1 LTPLDFK
8 ATKRKQTLERKQ
20 QKELT
25 WLILQ
30 KDEVGSSWILRLIFI
45 WNCLNWILM
54 QVPCLLLWKLCG
66 WLVVQ

>member
-1 LTPLDFK
+1 MTPLDFK

-45 WNCLNWILM
+45 
-54 QVPCLLLWKLCG
+54 
-66 WLVVQ
+66 